1 MSALVATP
9 PVTQR
14 VQYLSRLLAHAC
26 LGLIV
31 LLPLAVAIY
40 WSVAD
45 ASILAVRANLPPNA
59 VTAPL
64 QSWQR
69 VAGAVLTEGMLSLLL
84 LGLWQARRCF
94 QQFSSGQIFT
104 GAAVQCLRHFAG
116 WTLASVIAGMLSST
130 AISVVLT
137 LGNPPGLRHIAI
149 GVGTDQLFTVFFAAL
164 VWLMAAVIGQG
175 QALAEENATFI

>member
-1 MSALVATP
+1 MSSLADTSP
-9 PVTQR
+9 PTQR
-14 VQYLSRLLAHAC
+14 IQRLSRVLSHAC

-31 LLPLAVAIY
+31 LLPLAVGLY
-40 WSVAD
+40 WAWAD
-45 ASILAVRANLPPNA
+45 ASVLAVRANLPTNA
-59 VTAPL
+59 VAAPL

-69 VAGAVLTEGMLSLLL
+69 LVGALLTESMLAFLL

-94 QQFSSGQIFT
+94 QQFASGQIFT

-116 WTLASVIAGMLSST
+116 WTLASVVAGMLSST

-149 GVGTDQLFTVFFAAL
+149 GVSSDQLFTVFFATL

-175 QALAEENATFI
+175 QALAEENANFI